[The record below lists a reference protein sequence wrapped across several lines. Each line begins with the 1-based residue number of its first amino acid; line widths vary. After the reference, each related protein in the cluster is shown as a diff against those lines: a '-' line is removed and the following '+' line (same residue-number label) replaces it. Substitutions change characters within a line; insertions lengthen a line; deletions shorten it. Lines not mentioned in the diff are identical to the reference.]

1 MIMRAVFAQSDNDI
15 ETRLVRTKVA
25 CELLPTVGGN
35 GTSIKRTAA
44 GRHGTG
50 ELHVSSGV

>member
-1 MIMRAVFAQSDNDI
+1 MRAVFAQSDNDI